1 MAMNMTMML
10 SLIYIYM
17 LLLMYKLNQR
27 LLFPK
32 SMVELAPQE
41 RVPKHCQVRQF
52 QWFLGTNGILTVIF
66 LITIL

>member
-1 MAMNMTMML
+1 MAMSMTMML

-41 RVPKHCQVRQF
+41 RVPNHAKCGSF
-52 QWFLGTNGILTVIF
+52 SGFSELAEY
-66 LITIL
+66 

>member
-27 LLFPK
+27 L
-32 SMVELAPQE
+32 
-41 RVPKHCQVRQF
+41 VPKIYGRTSSARACPEPLPSAAVSVVSR
-52 QWFLGTNGILTVIF
+52 N
-66 LITIL
+66 

>member
-17 LLLMYKLNQR
+17 LLLMYKLNQW

-32 SMVELAPQE
+32 SMVKLTPQE
-41 RVPKHCQVRQF
+41 RVPNHAKRSSF
-52 QWFLGTNGILTVIF
+52 SELAEY
-66 LITIL
+66 